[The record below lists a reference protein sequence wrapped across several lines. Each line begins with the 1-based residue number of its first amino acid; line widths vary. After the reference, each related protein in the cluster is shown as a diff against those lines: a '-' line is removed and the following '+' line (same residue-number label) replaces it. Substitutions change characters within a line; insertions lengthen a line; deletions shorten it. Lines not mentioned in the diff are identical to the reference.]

1 MLIGVMSIGE
11 YCTAKKLYVPAL
23 KTRIEKLQ
31 NYKRDQLVNNL
42 TGLKA
47 GKMKCVHGVH
57 MQCWYIE
64 KAGDVMTG
72 LDISL
77 KEFAI
82 ILSGSIIVWILFNT
96 LIQS

>member
-1 MLIGVMSIGE
+1 M
-11 YCTAKKLYVPAL
+11 PAL

-31 NYKRDQLVNNL
+31 NYKRDQ
-42 TGLKA
+42 
-47 GKMKCVHGVH
+47 
-57 MQCWYIE
+57 IE

-77 KEFAI
+77 KDFAI